1 MAIVLQPQVAL
12 YFKTPSQWSRWKR
25 RFQQYLV
32 ASGLSAGTQVRQV
45 TTLLYC
51 LGDEGNDFLQ
61 TTGITD
67 EEMKSYDTVVA
78 NFTGSLL

>member
-1 MAIVLQPQVAL
+1 MVAAVATNHATVLQPPEAFD
-12 YFKTPSQWSRWKR
+12 FKKPSQWNRWKR

-51 LGDEGNDFLQ
+51 LGDEGNDVLQ
-61 TTGITD
+61 TIRETR
-67 EEMKSYDTVVA
+67 
-78 NFTGSLL
+78 